1 MHRGSAPPV
10 GGSPVAAG
18 RAPGPVALTYVVPAH
33 NSTRAIEGT
42 LSALASR
49 LDGRDAEV
57 IVVENGSTDGTGALL
72 QRIEREWSHPCV
84 SLRVLR
90 SAKGMGNA
98 YRAGI
103 AASRGARVVLT
114 ADDLPF
120 GFDDL
125 EAAEG
130 VDPAV
135 HPVVIGSKG
144 HRDSEV
150 DRGLTRAVLSWGFWT
165 LRRLVL
171 GMRTLDP
178 QGTFVL
184 AGDWARRIGPL
195 LTEPGYLV
203 TTELCF
209 LAERL
214 GAQPLE
220 VPVRLSPEHRD
231 HRSRVT
237 VRDIWQMAAGLSGIR
252 RRHASSVRDG
262 LPDAAVQR

>member
-1 MHRGSAPPV
+1 MGGGPATPV
-10 GGSPVAAG
+10 DESPVAAP
-18 RAPGPVALTYVVPAH
+18 RSLSYVVPAH
-33 NSTRAIEGT
+33 NSAPAIEDT
-42 LSALASR
+42 LRALADR

-72 QRIEREWSHPCV
+72 ERIQRTWTHPGV

-103 AASRGARVVLT
+103 AASCGARVVLT

-125 EAAEG
+125 DAAEE

-144 HRDSEV
+144 HRDSDV
-150 DRGLTRAVLSWGFWT
+150 DRGLLRRVLSAGFLV
-165 LRRLVL
+165 LRRAVL

-184 AGDWARRIGPL
+184 AGDWAREIGPR

-209 LAERL
+209 LAERS
-214 GAQPLE
+214 GVQPLE
-220 VPVRLSPEHRD
+220 VPVRLSPQHCD
-231 HRSRVT
+231 HRSRIT
-237 VRDIWQMAAGLSGIR
+237 VRDVRQMAVGLLGIR
-252 RRHASSVRDG
+252 RRHASPAGRRSATA
-262 LPDAAVQR
+262 PAQR

>member
-1 MHRGSAPPV
+1 MDEVAGTPVDRSA
-10 GGSPVAAG
+10 
-18 RAPGPVALTYVVPAH
+18 PVALTYVVPAH
-33 NSTRAIEGT
+33 NSTRAIEPT
-42 LSALASR
+42 LCALAGR
-49 LDGRDAEV
+49 LADRDAEV
-57 IVVENGSTDGTGALL
+57 VVVENGSTDGTGELL
-72 QRIEREWSHPCV
+72 RRIERTWAHPRV

-103 AASRGARVVLT
+103 AASRGERVVLT

-125 EAAEG
+125 DAADG
-130 VDPAV
+130 VDPAT

-144 HRDSEV
+144 HRDSDV
-150 DRGLTRAVLSWGFWT
+150 DRGLLRNLLTRGFWL
-165 LRRLVL
+165 LRRVVL

-184 AGDWARRIGPL
+184 AGDWAREVGPR

-209 LAERL
+209 LAERS
-214 GAQPLE
+214 GVQPLE
-220 VPVRLSPEHRD
+220 VPVRLSPAHRD
-231 HRSRVT
+231 HRSRIT
-237 VRDIWQMAAGLSGIR
+237 GRDVWQMAVGLVGIR
-252 RRHASSVRDG
+252 RRHAPPVVGDVASTAG
-262 LPDAAVQR
+262 QR

>member
-1 MHRGSAPPV
+1 MDGVTGTRADRP
-10 GGSPVAAG
+10 AG
-18 RAPGPVALTYVVPAH
+18 VALTYVVPAH
-33 NSTRAIEGT
+33 NSTLAIEPT
-42 LSALASR
+42 LRALASR
-49 LDGRDAEV
+49 LADRDAEV
-57 IVVENGSTDGTGALL
+57 VVVENGSTDGTGALL
-72 QRIEREWSHPCV
+72 RRIEQAWAHPRV
-84 SLRVLR
+84 ALRLLR

-125 EAAEG
+125 DAADD

-144 HRDSEV
+144 HRDSDV
-150 DRGLTRAVLSWGFWT
+150 DRGVLRWVLTRGFWL

-184 AGDWARRIGPL
+184 AGDWAREVAPR

-209 LAERL
+209 LAERS
-214 GAQPLE
+214 GVQPLE
-220 VPVRLSPEHRD
+220 VPVRLSPAHRD
-231 HRSRVT
+231 HRSRITAGDV
-237 VRDIWQMAAGLSGIR
+237 WQMAVGLAGIR
-252 RRHASSVRDG
+252 RRHRRT
-262 LPDAAVQR
+262 AVGTGATAQR

>member
-1 MHRGSAPPV
+1 MGT
-10 GGSPVAAG
+10 
-18 RAPGPVALTYVVPAH
+18 VALTYVVPAH
-33 NSTRAIEGT
+33 NSASAIEPT
-42 LSALASR
+42 LRALAGR
-49 LDGRDAEV
+49 LAGRDAEV
-57 IVVENGSTDGTGALL
+57 VVVENGSTDGTGDLL
-72 QRIEREWSHPCV
+72 ERLAAGWDHPGV

-103 AASRGARVVLT
+103 AASRGERVVLT

-125 EAAEG
+125 DAADG
-130 VDPAV
+130 VDPTV
-135 HPVVIGSKG
+135 HPVVVGSKG
-144 HRDSEV
+144 HRDSDV
-150 DRGLTRAVLSWGFWT
+150 DRGLLRHVLTRGFRL

-184 AGDWARRIGPL
+184 AGDWARAVGPR

-209 LAERL
+209 LAERS
-214 GAQPLE
+214 GVQPLE
-220 VPVRLSPEHRD
+220 VPVRLAPAHRG
-231 HRSRVT
+231 HGSRVT
-237 VRDIWQMAAGLSGIR
+237 ARDVWQMGAGLAGIR
-252 RRHASSVRDG
+252 RRHG
-262 LPDAAVQR
+262 AAVAGGVRGAAAQR

>member
-1 MHRGSAPPV
+1 V
-10 GGSPVAAG
+10 DGSPVAATKALG
-18 RAPGPVALTYVVPAH
+18 HVALTYVVPAD
-33 NSTRAIEGT
+33 NSALAIEGV

-49 LDGRDAEV
+49 LDGRDAEA
-57 IVVENGSTDGTGALL
+57 IVVENGSTDGTGA
-72 QRIEREWSHPCV
+72 
-84 SLRVLR
+84 LR

-130 VDPAV
+130 VDPVV
-135 HPVVIGSKG
+135 HPVVVGSKG
-144 HRDSEV
+144 HRDSDA
-150 DRGLTRAVLSWGFWT
+150 DRGLLRAVLSRGFWA
-165 LRRLVL
+165 LRRVVL
-171 GMRTLDP
+171 GIRTLDP

-184 AGDWARRIGPL
+184 GSDWARRIGPQ
-195 LTEPGYLV
+195 LTEPGYLG

-237 VRDIWQMAAGLSGIR
+237 VRDVRQMAVGLWGIR
-252 RRHASSVRDG
+252 GGTCRPCGTAFPTPPFSDRAIPPTAARRAPARG
-262 LPDAAVQR
+262 PAAPARR

>member
-1 MHRGSAPPV
+1 V
-10 GGSPVAAG
+10 DGSPVAAAEALG
-18 RAPGPVALTYVVPAH
+18 HVALTYVVPAD
-33 NSTRAIEGT
+33 NSALAIEGV

-49 LDGRDAEV
+49 LDGRDAEA
-57 IVVENGSTDGTGALL
+57 IVVENGSTDGTGA
-72 QRIEREWSHPCV
+72 
-84 SLRVLR
+84 LR

-130 VDPAV
+130 VDPVV
-135 HPVVIGSKG
+135 HPVVVGSKG
-144 HRDSEV
+144 HRDSDA
-150 DRGLTRAVLSWGFWT
+150 DRGLLRAVLSRGFWA
-165 LRRLVL
+165 LRRVVP

-184 AGDWARRIGPL
+184 GSDWARRIGPQ
-195 LTEPGYLV
+195 LTEPGYLG

-220 VPVRLSPEHRD
+220 VPVRLSPKHRD

-237 VRDIWQMAAGLSGIR
+237 VRDVRQMAVGLWGIR
-252 RRHASSVRDG
+252 RRHVPSVRDG
-262 LPDAAVQR
+262 VPDAPVQR

>member
-1 MHRGSAPPV
+1 MDGGPATPVDGST
-10 GGSPVAAG
+10 VAA
-18 RAPGPVALTYVVPAH
+18 AVALSYVVPAH
-33 NSTRAIEGT
+33 NSTLAIEAT
-42 LSALASR
+42 LRALASR
-49 LDGRDAEV
+49 LDGRGAEV
-57 IVVENGSTDGTGALL
+57 IVVENGSADETGALL
-72 QRIEREWSHPCV
+72 ERIEQAWTHPRV
-84 SLRVLR
+84 ALRLLR

-125 EAAEG
+125 DAAAS
-130 VDPAV
+130 VDPTV

-144 HRDSEV
+144 HRDSDV
-150 DRGLTRAVLSWGFWT
+150 GRGLLRWVLSAGFMV
-165 LRRLVL
+165 LRRAVL

-184 AGDWARRIGPL
+184 AGDWVREIGPQ

-209 LAERL
+209 LAERS
-214 GAQPLE
+214 GVQPLE
-220 VPVRLSPEHRD
+220 VPVRLSPAHRD
-231 HRSRVT
+231 HRSRIT
-237 VRDIWQMAAGLSGIR
+237 VRDIWQMAVGLVAIR
-252 RRHASSVRDG
+252 RRHTSPTGGR
-262 LPDAAVQR
+262 AATAAAQR

>member
-1 MHRGSAPPV
+1 MDGAVGAPD
-10 GGSPVAAG
+10 GGAA
-18 RAPGPVALTYVVPAH
+18 PVALTYVVPAH
-33 NSTRAIEGT
+33 NSTLAIEPT
-42 LSALASR
+42 LRALADR
-49 LDGRDAEV
+49 LADVDAEV
-57 IVVENGSTDGTGALL
+57 LVVENGSTDGTGALL
-72 QRIEREWSHPCV
+72 QRIEQAWSHPRV
-84 SLRVLR
+84 ALRLLR

-125 EAAEG
+125 DAAEG

-144 HRDSEV
+144 HRDSDV
-150 DRGLTRAVLSWGFWT
+150 DRGLLRQVLTAGFGV
-165 LRRLVL
+165 LRRVVL

-184 AGDWARRIGPL
+184 AGDWAREIGPR

-209 LAERL
+209 LAERS
-214 GAQPLE
+214 GVQPLE
-220 VPVRLSPEHRD
+220 VPVRLSPQHRE

-237 VRDIWQMAAGLSGIR
+237 VRDVRQMAVGLLAIR
-252 RRHASSVRDG
+252 RRHASPADRQ
-262 LPDAAVQR
+262 PAQAPAQR

>member
-1 MHRGSAPPV
+1 MDEVAGTPTDWSA
-10 GGSPVAAG
+10 
-18 RAPGPVALTYVVPAH
+18 RVALTYVVPAH
-33 NSTRAIEGT
+33 NSTLAIEPT
-42 LSALASR
+42 LRALASR
-49 LDGRDAEV
+49 LADRDAELV
-57 IVVENGSTDGTGALL
+57 VVENGSTDGTGDLL
-72 QRIEREWSHPCV
+72 RRIEQAWAHPRV
-84 SLRVLR
+84 SLRLLR

-103 AASRGARVVLT
+103 AASRGERVVLT

-125 EAAEG
+125 DAAEG

-144 HRDSEV
+144 HRDSDV
-150 DRGLTRAVLSWGFWT
+150 DRGLLRSVLTWGFWL

-171 GMRTLDP
+171 GMHTLDP

-184 AGDWARRIGPL
+184 DGDWAREVGPR

-209 LAERL
+209 LAERS
-214 GAQPLE
+214 GVQPVE
-220 VPVRLSPEHRD
+220 VPVRLAPEHRE
-231 HRSRVT
+231 HRSRIT
-237 VRDIWQMAAGLSGIR
+237 GRDVWQMAVGLAGIR
-252 RRHASSVRDG
+252 RRHASPADRR
-262 LPDAAVQR
+262 PAPTPAQR

>member
-1 MHRGSAPPV
+1 MDQGPATPV
-10 GGSPVAAG
+10 DGSPVAAAKALG
-18 RAPGPVALTYVVPAH
+18 HVALTHVVPA
-33 NSTRAIEGT
+33 E
-42 LSALASR
+42 
-49 LDGRDAEV
+49 
-57 IVVENGSTDGTGALL
+57 
-72 QRIEREWSHPCV
+72 
-84 SLRVLR
+84 
-90 SAKGMGNA
+90 GMGNA

-130 VDPAV
+130 VDPVV
-135 HPVVIGSKG
+135 HPVVVGSKG
-144 HRDSEV
+144 HRDSDA
-150 DRGLTRAVLSWGFWT
+150 DRGLLRAVLSRGFWA
-165 LRRLVL
+165 LRRVVL

-184 AGDWARRIGPL
+184 GGDWARRIGPQ
-195 LTEPGYLV
+195 LTEPGYLG

-214 GAQPLE
+214 GAQPLQ

-237 VRDIWQMAAGLSGIR
+237 VRDVRQMAVGLWGIR
-252 RRHASSVRDG
+252 RRHVRSVRDG
-262 LPDAAVQR
+262 LPDAPVQR

>member
-1 MHRGSAPPV
+1 MHRGPATPV
-10 GGSPVAAG
+10 DGSPVAAAKALG
-18 RAPGPVALTYVVPAH
+18 HVALTYVVPAY
-33 NSTRAIEGT
+33 NSALAIEGT

-57 IVVENGSTDGTGALL
+57 IVVENGSTDGAGAL
-72 QRIEREWSHPCV
+72 RT
-84 SLRVLR
+84 
-90 SAKGMGNA
+90 AKGMGNA

-130 VDPAV
+130 VDPVV
-135 HPVVIGSKG
+135 HPMVVESKG
-144 HRDSEV
+144 HRDSDA
-150 DRGLTRAVLSWGFWT
+150 DRGLLRAVLSRGFWA
-165 LRRLVL
+165 LRRVVL

-178 QGTFVL
+178 QGSFVL
-184 AGDWARRIGPL
+184 GGDWARRIGPQ
-195 LTEPGYLV
+195 LTEPGYLG

-237 VRDIWQMAAGLSGIR
+237 VRDVRQMAVGLWGIR
-252 RRHASSVRDG
+252 RRHVRSVRDG
-262 LPDAAVQR
+262 LPDAPVQR

>member
-1 MHRGSAPPV
+1 VEA
-10 GGSPVAAG
+10 SPVAAG
-18 RAPGPVALTYVVPAH
+18 TAVSYVVPAH
-33 NSTRAIEGT
+33 NSTLAIEDT
-42 LSALASR
+42 LRALASR

-72 QRIEREWSHPCV
+72 ERVQRTWAHPGV
-84 SLRVLR
+84 SLRVLG
-90 SAKGMGNA
+90 SEKGMGHA

-125 EAAEG
+125 DAAEE

-144 HRDSEV
+144 HRDSDV
-150 DRGLTRAVLSWGFWT
+150 DRGLLRGVLSWGFWV

-184 AGDWARRIGPL
+184 AGDWARRMGPR

-209 LAERL
+209 LAERQ
-214 GAQPLE
+214 GHQPLE
-220 VPVRLSPEHRD
+220 VPVRLSPQHRD
-231 HRSRVT
+231 HRSRIT
-237 VRDIWQMAAGLSGIR
+237 VRDVWRMGVGLLGIR
-252 RRHASSVRDG
+252 RRHVSSSDRGPVDV
-262 LPDAAVQR
+262 PAQR